1 VCVDYQ
7 VSESEDFSDVCSKGR
22 AYTSS
27 DVDYTVKVEA
37 KGLQP
42 FTRYYYQFTVCD
54 SDKKSV
60 LGRTKTAPAVDDHVA
75 NVGLAVYSCSNYPFG
90 FFNAYG
96 NPARKDSVDYVIH
109 LGDYI
114 YEYAGDGDYGYGYS
128 IGRIPK
134 PEAIIFTLDDYRERL
149 ATYRSDLDLQ
159 LSHATF
165 PWIPVWD
172 DHEVSHLES
181 MVLGKSEANHRCRSL
196 TTHTAMA
203 LLSSTTPRLLLCK
216 TAVCPLTSA
225 R

>member
-1 VCVDYQ
+1 
-7 VSESEDFSDVCSKGR
+7 VCSKGR

-37 KGLQP
+37 KGLSP
-42 FTRYYYQFTVCD
+42 FTRYYYQFNVCD
-54 SDKKSV
+54 SDKKSP

-114 YEYAGDGDYGYGYS
+114 YEYAGDGDYGYGQS
-128 IGRIPK
+128 IGRVPK
-134 PEAIIFTLDDYRERL
+134 PEAIIYTLNDYRERH

-159 LSHATF
+159 LSHQTF

-172 DHEVSHLES
+172 DHEVSHPES
-181 MVLGKSEANHRCRSL
+181 TASSKSEANHRCRCL
-196 TTHTAMA
+196 TTHTAMVP
-203 LLSSTTPRLLLCK
+203 LSSTTPSLPLCK
-216 TAVCPLTSA
+216 TVVCLLISA